1 MIELTSPQILT
12 LIGVFLFIL
21 IGLLF
26 FVARRTRDVQELR
39 QDLNKSHQDFNQLAT
54 RFDALTQQNNLS
66 EQHRIRAQAEREGLQ
81 IRLTERD
88 EKIAYLSQELDE
100 EQLRN
105 AQIGSQI
112 SALKERFGIAS
123 AQAESLQNQLQQS
136 QNQLVRKEQEQQ
148 QLTEKLTT
156 LTQELTGLKTR
167 LAEKE
172 KHFAEQQ
179 QAIEQSKQQLG
190 TEFQNLANRILEEKS
205 RSLTKPIKPPWKPC

>member
-12 LIGVFLFIL
+12 LIGVLLFIL

-39 QDLNKSHQDFNQLAT
+39 QDLNKSHQDFNQLAA

-66 EQHRIRAQAEREGLQ
+66 EQHRIRTQAEREGLQ

-105 AQIGSQI
+105 TPRHKRKVCKI
-112 SALKERFGIAS
+112 SYNKAKI
-123 AQAESLQNQLQQS
+123 
-136 QNQLVRKEQEQQ
+136 
-148 QLTEKLTT
+148 
-156 LTQELTGLKTR
+156 
-167 LAEKE
+167 
-172 KHFAEQQ
+172 
-179 QAIEQSKQQLG
+179 
-190 TEFQNLANRILEEKS
+190 NLYAKNKNS
-205 RSLTKPIKPPWKPC
+205 NS